1 MIKCLHPIDKLA
13 SLLDEEGVEYVKRP
27 LFDGFQ
33 IILPW
38 CEADVICHSCCY
50 GGKNGLLEIQGPAL
64 FKQEEPYKDDVLGRL
79 TVEDVFERIKAAN
92 TNEHLDKESQE
103 AVLLNFVEGP
113 KKAKKRF
120 DDFEESERKH
130 DEKIKK
136 LKSAIEELCSL
147 NPLFNEAYNKLN
159 EPAFFMAMNSAR
171 ERELQKT
178 ILELMYD

>member
-1 MIKCLHPIDKLA
+1 MHQIDKLA
-13 SLLDEEGVEYVKRP
+13 SLLDKEVVEYVKRP

-38 CEADVICHSCCY
+38 CGADVICHSASY

-64 FKQEEPYKDDVLGRL
+64 FKQEEPCKDDVLGFL

-92 TNEHLDKESQE
+92 ANDHLDKESQE
-103 AVLLNFVEGP
+103 AVLRNFVEDHEKE
-113 KKAKKRF
+113 KKSF
-120 DDFEESERKH
+120 DDFEERKH

-136 LKSAIEELCSL
+136 LRSAIDELCSL
-147 NPLFNEAYNKLN
+147 NPLFNEAYNRLN

-171 ERELQKT
+171 ERELQKI

>member
-1 MIKCLHPIDKLA
+1 MHPIDKLA
-13 SLLDEEGVEYVKRP
+13 SLLDREGVEYVKRP

-38 CEADVICHSCCY
+38 CGSDVICHSASY

-64 FKQEEPYKDDVLGRL
+64 FKQEEPYKDDVLGYL

-92 TNEHLDKESQE
+92 ANEHLDKESQE
-103 AVLLNFVEGP
+103 AVLQN
-113 KKAKKRF
+113 
-120 DDFEESERKH
+120 FEESERKH

-178 ILELMYD
+178 ILELMHD

>member
-1 MIKCLHPIDKLA
+1 MHPIDELA
-13 SLLDEEGVEYVKRP
+13 SLLDKEGVEYVKRP

-38 CEADVICHSCCY
+38 CGADVVCHSDSY
-50 GGKNGLLEIQGPAL
+50 GGKNGHLEIQGSAL
-64 FKQEEPYKDDVLGRL
+64 FKQEEPYKDDVLGQL

-92 TNEHLDKESQE
+92 ANEHLDKESQE
-103 AVLLNFVEGP
+103 AVLRNFVEWT
-113 KKAKKRF
+113 KKAKKSF
-120 DDFEESERKH
+120 DDFKESERKH

-147 NPLFNEAYNKLN
+147 NPLFNEAYNQLN
-159 EPAFFMAMNSAR
+159 EPAFFMVMNSAR

-178 ILELMYD
+178 ILELMHD